1 MDPGD
6 DPAVA
11 RYRRQI
17 GDADLE
23 LLEIVNRRIRLVRAL
38 HDHKREQGYELTD
51 PERERAL
58 LQTLQEANPGP
69 LSAAGLAELHGVLLA
84 VSREPT

>member
-17 GDADLE
+17 GDTDLE
-23 LLEIVNRRIRLVRAL
+23 LLEVVNRRIRLVHAL
-38 HDHKREQGYELTD
+38 HAYKREQGYDLTD
-51 PERERAL
+51 PARERAL
-58 LQTLQEANPGP
+58 LKTLQDANPGP

-84 VSREPT
+84 VSREPV